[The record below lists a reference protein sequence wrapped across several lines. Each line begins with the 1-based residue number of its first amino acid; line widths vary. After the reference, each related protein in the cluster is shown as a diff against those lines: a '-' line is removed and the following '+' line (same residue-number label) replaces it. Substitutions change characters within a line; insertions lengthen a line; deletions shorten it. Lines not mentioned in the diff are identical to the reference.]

1 MTPASSF
8 LDALKIAADQ
18 AERAEDEFRREV
30 AQRTKALDRERAFA
44 HRRLKFVRAI
54 ADAVAAAE
62 REEIA
67 VAAAAGV
74 MRVKL
79 GWSDDSE
86 ARAEVL
92 SRFSPVA
99 REVFACLAPGRDED
113 SSQPDVARA
122 LDEFETWYR
131 STHPNAFWVLFEHYM
146 PETPRVDF

>member
-8 LDALKIAADQ
+8 LDALKLATEK

-30 AQRTKALDRERAFA
+30 AERVKALDRERAFA
-44 HRRLKFVRAI
+44 HRRLNFMRAI
-54 ADAVAAAE
+54 SEAVATAE
-62 REEIA
+62 SEEIA
-67 VAAAAGV
+67 VAAATAV

-79 GWSDDSE
+79 GWSSDSE
-86 ARAEVL
+86 MRTEAL
-92 SRFSPVA
+92 SHFSPVA
-99 REVFACLAPGRDED
+99 REIFASLAPDRGED
-113 SSQPDVARA
+113 TGPPDVIRA